1 MRNKALITG
10 ITLLVILI
18 AIGGWIYTSQK
29 PTTSDTNSQNT
40 NQQTATD
47 QNTQSATNTGTTTD
61 TKNEVVILYLN
72 DGFDKQSYTVKKGQT
87 VRVVNQSTR
96 SMQFSSDNH
105 PTHLLNPELNLDTLI
120 ADSVTTFKPEKVGSW
135 GIHDH
140 LSPEMTTTLIV
151 TE

>member
-10 ITLLVILI
+10 IALLVILI

-29 PTTSDTNSQNT
+29 SATPNTKDQGT
-40 NQQTATD
+40 NQQTATK
-47 QNTQSATNTGTTTD
+47 QNTQSAANSDTTTD

-72 DGFDKQSYTVKKGQT
+72 DGFDKPSYTVKKGQT

-96 SMQFSSDNH
+96 SMQFSSDDH

-140 LSPEMTTTLIV
+140 LSPDKTTTLIV